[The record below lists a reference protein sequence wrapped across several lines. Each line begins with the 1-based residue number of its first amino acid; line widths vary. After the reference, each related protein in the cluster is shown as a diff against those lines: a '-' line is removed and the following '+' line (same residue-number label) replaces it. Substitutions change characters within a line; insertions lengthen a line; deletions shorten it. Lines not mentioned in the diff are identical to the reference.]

1 MKKRLFPASL
11 AIAAALVAAQPA
23 LAEWQVDSGVAIVA
37 PSANNSTTE
46 LLAISCGEPYQVEV
60 YSRGGPVRP
69 DTGPDTDPDTGGA
82 PGEADYFYQPGK
94 VEARIDGRVFALA
107 AAGSEAAVVLF
118 AEGKAADGYLADI
131 PRSFIDALKEGELL
145 VLAFDVTAG
154 ANATDGKAHE
164 TVAEFPLAGSR
175 AALDEAL
182 AACR

>member
-1 MKKRLFPASL
+1 MKKHLFPVTV
-11 AIAAALVAAQPA
+11 AAAFVAAQPA

-37 PSANNSTTE
+37 PSTNNSTME
-46 LLAISCGEPYQVEV
+46 LLAISCGDPYQVEV

-69 DTGPDTDPDTGGA
+69 DTGGA
-82 PGEADYFYQPGK
+82 PVEADYFYKPGK

-118 AEGKAADGYLADI
+118 GEGKAADGYLADI
-131 PRSFIDALKEGELL
+131 PRSFIEALKEGTLL

-154 ANATDGKAHE
+154 ANATDGTAHE

>member
-23 LAEWQVDSGVAIVA
+23 LAGWQVDSGVAIVA

-69 DTGPDTDPDTGGA
+69 DTGPDTGGA
-82 PGEADYFYQPGK
+82 PVEADYFYQPGK